1 MKKSDNQKKE
11 SKLKSWKEIPIGGV
25 LEEAGN
31 SINYETG
38 SWRTFRPVII
48 PEKCIGCMLCY
59 LYCPESTILLEKDE
73 KFVYRVKGFDL
84 EHCKGCGICANVCPV
99 KAIEMKV
106 ESDFKN
112 DDKDKEKTDKTKI
125 EKN

>member
-1 MKKSDNQKKE
+1 
-11 SKLKSWKEIPIGGV
+11 
-25 LEEAGN
+25 
-31 SINYETG
+31 
-38 SWRTFRPVII
+38 
-48 PEKCIGCMLCY
+48 MLCY

-73 KFVYRVKGFDL
+73 KFVYRVKDFDL

-112 DDKDKEKTDKTKI
+112 EDKDKEKTDKTKI